1 MVQIKHFSV
10 PRSFLQLNSSGNY
23 NQTGA
28 TASQE
33 NMGFS
38 FPTKFLDVSLLS
50 IQQNGTVVPSQ
61 NFNIR
66 YEKQQNC

>member
-1 MVQIKHFSV
+1 MVQIKHFSA
-10 PRSFLQLNSSGNY
+10 PRSFLQLNSSGKY
-23 NQTGA
+23 NQSCA

-50 IQQNGTVVPSQ
+50 IKQRGTVVASQ
-61 NFNIR
+61 NFNIK
-66 YEKQQNC
+66 YIQQNC